1 MATEA
6 HFKNTNPI
14 TDGLTA
20 VTPFSKMEEAL
31 AREIARAKIVDERKV
46 LEAKRIF
53 NQSEELKLVKQMVS
67 AAKMNKERS
76 A

>member
-14 TDGLTA
+14 TDALIAT
-20 VTPFSKMEEAL
+20 TPFSKMEEAL
-31 AREIARAKIVDERKV
+31 AREISRAKIVDERKI

-53 NQSEELKLVKQMVS
+53 NQSEELKHVKQMVS
-67 AAKMNKERS
+67 AA
-76 A
+76 